1 MAQRLAEQVWI
12 EDQAAMNAQYG
23 GVKSGAETEGA
34 GDAVQAPEE
43 DEIREAMYYRL
54 ERLGY
59 RVGLGLV
66 ESYVL
71 SHPVT
76 QSSATNAHHRLL
88 TLPLSLSPSI
98 LSSLHC
104 ANQPQPY
111 QKANT

>member
-23 GVKSGAETEGA
+23 AAKNGTET
-34 GDAVQAPEE
+34 DTPQTPEE

-71 SHPVT
+71 SHFPFPHERMPALRDPP
-76 QSSATNAHHRLL
+76 SALPSFFLLKSARLR
-88 TLPLSLSPSI
+88 TSDQAS
-98 LSSLHC
+98 
-104 ANQPQPY
+104 
-111 QKANT
+111 